1 MKYLLDTC
9 VFSELLRKTP
19 NPTVRDWIDTHEP
32 FLYLSVLT
40 LGDLYKGIAKLSDES
55 RKKIYQDWIE
65 EDLSK
70 RFENRILPVEGKIAC
85 LWGELLG
92 ESESRGIKLPV
103 IDSLIA
109 ATALFHDLVVVTR
122 NVPDLAA
129 CGTRVLNPWTLD
141 DRSD

>member
-70 RFENRILPVEGKIAC
+70 RFENRILPVEEKISC

-122 NVPDLAA
+122 NVSDLAA
-129 CGTRVLNPWTLD
+129 CGARILNPWTLD
-141 DRSD
+141 ERSD

>member
-109 ATALFHDLVVVTR
+109 ATALFHPWRALETSLFRARR
-122 NVPDLAA
+122 NAPSYLFDM
-129 CGTRVLNPWTLD
+129 G
-141 DRSD
+141 SIQI